1 MRGALERLPS
11 PHPIGQTLP
20 SVYRTDVF
28 TQQLCDSFDAVLAPV
43 ISALDNIPAYLDLG
57 TAPED
62 LLPWLAHWLGLAVD
76 RGDDP
81 VRQRELLRSTSEL
94 HGQQGTRLGM
104 ELAISAQLG
113 VRAEVVETG
122 GASWSV
128 DPSDPLPGEALPAV
142 VVRVFPTAGQEI
154 DEERLKD
161 AVAALK
167 PAHVIHRVQVV
178 PPE

>member
-1 MRGALERLPS
+1 MARWKSCRAHIRSARRCHRSTGRISSRELAIVIKGEK
-11 PHPIGQTLP
+11 
-20 SVYRTDVF
+20 RTRRDF
-28 TQQLCDSFDAVLAPV
+28 
-43 ISALDNIPAYLDLG
+43 LDNLPAYLDLG

-62 LLPWLAHWLGLAVD
+62 LLPWLAHWIGLAVD

-94 HGQQGTRLGM
+94 HGRQGTRLGI
-104 ELAISAQLG
+104 ELAISAVLG
-113 VRAEVVETG
+113 VRTEVVETG

-128 DPSDPLPGEALPAV
+128 DPNDPLPGEARPAV
-142 VVRVFPTAGQEI
+142 VVQVFPVAGQEI
-154 DEERLKD
+154 DEERLKE

-178 PPE
+178 PAD

>member
-1 MRGALERLPS
+1 MRGALGQLPS
-11 PHPIGQTLP
+11 PHPLGQSLP
-20 SVYRTDVF
+20 SVYRTDQF
-28 TQQLCDSFDAVLAPV
+28 TQQLCESFDEVLSPV
-43 ISALDNIPAYLDLG
+43 ISALDNLPAYLDLG

-62 LLPWLAHWLGLAVD
+62 LLPWLAHWIGLAVD

-81 VRQRELLRSTSEL
+81 VRQRELLRSTSDL
-94 HGQQGTRLGM
+94 HGWQGTRRGI

-113 VRAEVVETG
+113 VRAEVVESG

-128 DPSDPLPGEALPAV
+128 DARDSLPGEPLPAV
-142 VVRVFPTAGQEI
+142 VVQVFPVAGQEI

-178 PPE
+178 PAD

>member
-1 MRGALERLPS
+1 MRGALDNLPS
-11 PHPIGQTLP
+11 PHPLGQTLP
-20 SVYRTDVF
+20 SVYRSDAF
-28 TQQLCDSFDAVLAPV
+28 SQQLCESFDEVLAPV
-43 ISALDNIPAYLDLG
+43 ISVLDNVPAYLDLG

-62 LLPWLAHWLGLAVD
+62 LLPWLAHWIGLTVD

-94 HGQQGTRLGM
+94 HGWQGTCRGI
-104 ELAISAQLG
+104 ELAISAHLG
-113 VRAEVVETG
+113 VRAEVADTG

-128 DPSDPLPGEALPAV
+128 DARDPLPGEPLPAV
-142 VVRVFPTAGQEI
+142 VVQVFPVAGQEI

-161 AVAALK
+161 AVAELK

-178 PPE
+178 QPD